1 MKKLYFAI
9 AAVMVL
15 ATAQAQTRL
24 ATTTFQKA
32 KQPALEKDIPFPEKT
47 VSRAIDAQL
56 QKQGYK
62 GKDANGF
69 LTFKGVRLA
78 ELGSEAYDLYFKTDR
93 KSRNEK
99 DATTVTLMVSTGFEK
114 FVDENT
120 DAALIAKAKGYLSG
134 FTPMVAAYDLE
145 LQIAEQESV
154 AAKAAKT
161 LANLEEDAFSLQK
174 KKAKLDAD
182 IANNLSA
189 STAQKATIEKEA
201 LILKT
206 LKEKRQK

>member
-15 ATAQAQTRL
+15 TSAQAQTRL

-32 KQPALEKDIPFPEKT
+32 KQPALENDIPFPEKT
-47 VSRAIDAQL
+47 VGRAIDAQL

-69 LTFKGVRLA
+69 LTFKSVRLA

-120 DAALIAKAKGYLSG
+120 DAALITKAKAYLAG

-145 LQIAEQESV
+145 LQITEQENV
-154 AAKAAKT
+154 AAKAART
-161 LANLEEDAFSLQK
+161 LVNLEDDALSLQK
-174 KKAKLDAD
+174 KKTKIEAD
-182 IANNLSA
+182 IANNITA
-189 STAQKATIEKEA
+189 SMAQKATVEKEG